1 MSLLTKKSEK
11 AMMKKKHEEMEQIKS
26 DMERVE
32 REMERNNTLFNLATD
47 DYLIESLI
55 YEQNAQKAR
64 LCYLLRQAKEI

>member
-1 MSLLTKKSEK
+1 MNLLAKRSEK
-11 AMMKKKHEEMEQIKS
+11 AVIKKKHEEMMQIKS

-32 REMERNNTLFNLATD
+32 REMEHTSTLFDLATD